1 VCFLK
6 KICLMIISIL
16 ILSFTSTPVSA
27 APVSGISELSGE
39 INSEKPDLFKFNI
52 ALRYD
57 HQKNKLPKQIDQFL
71 YKNPDAEDEEDPRHH
86 SRTRSSE
93 NFTDITEA
101 EFGVVLF
108 DSTYI
113 YAKAGTGRFSSTL
126 SLLDQSVKGI
136 YTGPDSYTVTDNS
149 IFIYGGGLAFN
160 TYKKNVD
167 KIFKNIYGHLDV
179 QYRRHSINSNN
190 GGRDNIK
197 YEAEID
203 EIQASFLLIG
213 SFEHA
218 KVFFGPRIS
227 NYTGD
232 EKFSIGRTYFS
243 ETGFSYNEKLETSR
257 NRGFVFGISL
267 FENEK
272 YSVTMQKRT
281 GDEKGVS
288 FEAQF
293 SF

>member
-1 VCFLK
+1 MK
-6 KICLMIISIL
+6 KISLMIISIL
-16 ILSFTSTPVSA
+16 IQSFISIPAFS
-27 APVSGISELSGE
+27 APVSGINELSGN
-39 INSEKPDLFKFNI
+39 INSEKSDLFKLNI

-57 HQKNKLPKQIDQFL
+57 HQKNKFPKQIDQFL
-71 YKNPDAEDEEDPRHH
+71 YKDPGSEDEEDPRHH
-86 SRTRSSE
+86 SKTRSSE

-101 EFGVVLF
+101 EFGLILF
-108 DSTYI
+108 DSAYI
-113 YAKAGTGRFSSTL
+113 YAKAGTGRFSSEMT
-126 SLLDQSVKGI
+126 LLDESVKGI
-136 YTGPDSYTVTDNS
+136 FSIPDTYTVSDNS
-149 IFIYGGGLAFN
+149 IFIYGGGLSFN
-160 TYKKNVD
+160 TYKKNID

-179 QYRRHSINSNN
+179 QYRRHSINSDNR
-190 GGRDNIK
+190 GRNNIK

-232 EKFSIGRTYFS
+232 EKFSIERTYFS
-243 ETGFSYNEKLETSR
+243 DNGFTYNEKLETSR

-267 FENEK
+267 FKNDK
-272 YSVTMQKRT
+272 YSVTMQRRT